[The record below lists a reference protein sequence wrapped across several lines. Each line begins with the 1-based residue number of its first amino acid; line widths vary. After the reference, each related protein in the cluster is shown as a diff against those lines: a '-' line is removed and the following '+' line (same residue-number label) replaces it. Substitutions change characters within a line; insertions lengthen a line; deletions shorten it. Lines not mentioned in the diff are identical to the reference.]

1 MDKESE
7 ALAAYYRYT
16 DNEQQLKQEAKEDEV
31 TPLTEEETQAAN
43 QEAYYWHIL
52 HEFVAMNKFFGQTKI
67 ISDLKM
73 IREGIEAKEKK
84 DKPRIQLL

>member
-1 MDKESE
+1 MDKEEQVTSTV
-7 ALAAYYRYT
+7 T
-16 DNEQQLKQEAKEDEV
+16 D
-31 TPLTEEETQAAN
+31 EESTAAN

-67 ISDLKM
+67 MHDLKM